1 MTGDDS
7 TDRGHMDKMREEMD
21 EKGPLEAVRDDMSDL
36 KDRVKGAVSDDDTSD
51 EAGDDDKP
59 TQPELDDEPRVDQDD
74 ASQTLAGDRPS
85 ERTKAAF
92 NRK

>member
-7 TDRGHMDKMREEMD
+7 TDRGHMDKLRDEMD
-21 EKGPLEAVRDDMSDL
+21 EKGPLEAIRDDMSEL
-36 KDRVKGAVSDDDTSD
+36 KDRVKDAVSDDDTAD
-51 EAGDDDKP
+51 EFAKDMP
-59 TQPELDDEPRVDQDD
+59 TQPDLDDEPHVDQDD
-74 ASQTLAGDRPS
+74 ASRALDGDRPS

>member
-7 TDRGHMDKMREEMD
+7 TDRSNMDKMREEMD
-21 EKGPLEAVRDDMSDL
+21 EKGPLEAVRDDMSEL
-36 KDRVKGAVSDDDTSD
+36 KDRVKDAVSDDDTAD
-51 EAGDDDKP
+51 EIADDMP
-59 TQPELDDEPRVDQDD
+59 TQPDLDGEPRVDEDD
-74 ASQTLAGDRPS
+74 ASSALDGDRPS